1 MVQPFTSGNSS
12 EEMRTLTWKNTCM
25 PMFTAAWLQI
35 GKTWTQPKCPLMNE
49 MDTDNT
55 VCTHTH
61 THTHTRGILFSHTK
75 KDILLC
81 VATWRDLISI
91 VLREISQRRTN
102 IIWSLFYMESK
113 TKQNKKSPRIPKPSS
128 QIQRTDWWLPQVG
141 SRWDGWRD
149 PKGTTFQS

>member
-1 MVQPFTSGNSS
+1 MVQPFSSGNLS

-25 PMFTAAWLQI
+25 PMFTAALLQI
-35 GKTWTQPKCPLMNE
+35 GKTWTQPKCPVMNE
-49 MDTDNT
+49 MDKDNT
-55 VCTHTH
+55 VCAHTH
-61 THTHTRGILFSHTK
+61 THDGILFSHK
-75 KDILLC
+75 KNDILLC
-81 VATWRDLISI
+81 VATWRGLISI

-102 IIWSLFYMESK
+102 TILSLFYMESK

-128 QIQRTDWWLPQVG
+128 QMQRTDWWLPQVG